1 MAGFSRFGAVSK
13 RLEEKFSKGISV
25 TGLGAFEFHD
35 TIEFRITV
43 PETVLSATMEIF
55 SDATG
60 KRIRFPMKKRK
71 DKYAISV
78 PMRTLCSNQ
87 KTGLFY
93 YKYRVL
99 TEKGFFDMRLREYDL
114 TETYMES
121 DDSRG
126 DFQLLIYEKR
136 ENPPAWLY
144 GGLFYQIF
152 PDRFFSAKEHPM
164 KENAVCCKDPKKF
177 PECMRVKKQNDKNN
191 LFYGGDL
198 AGITAKLDYLESL
211 GVTCL
216 YLNPI
221 FESSSN
227 HRYNTADYSHV
238 DELLGTEEDL
248 KTLIDEGKKHGISVI
263 LDGVFNHTGSDSIYF
278 NQDAH
283 YPCIGA
289 VQSEESQY
297 ASWYTFHHY
306 PDRYESWW
314 GIQTLPRVRSDEPS
328 YKEFLFGKNGIVRRY
343 TRLGIAGWRLD
354 VADELS
360 DSFLSEL
367 SKTVREEKKDAIVI
381 GEVWED
387 ATNKVSYGMRKCY
400 FNGWELDSVMNYPV
414 QKAIIAYLA
423 HGDFAHLRRTLVS
436 IYGHYPPEAAN
447 TLMNLLGSHDT
458 ERILTALGDKEV
470 EKLPYE
476 KRAGYRMSA
485 ASRKRAITRLRLAVC
500 IQMTVPGVPIIYYGD
515 EAGMEGHKDPF
526 CRLPYP
532 WGEEDKTLVEFYRTV
547 SLARKAEEIF
557 REGSLLFVYADA
569 DILCYERRF
578 GGKKVVIMVNRGK
591 DEYEIHTDAVGRE
604 AFTGEE
610 SRSFTLLPE
619 SFVWIRLPDESGYNA
634 FVKIPCKFGCE

>member
-447 TLMNLLGSHDT
+447 TLMNLDLKRQDNHNKAQGLLIAFAGLYNSLCRNDDYCRIQT
-458 ERILTALGDKEV
+458 KGKIERVFNDILQLLDKDAFNSISTV
-470 EKLPYE
+470 VKADIYR
-476 KRAGYRMSA
+476 RAGMMEFV
-485 ASRKRAITRLRLAVC
+485 SRIPHESIDHQSDNRLLDHVK
-500 IQMTVPGVPIIYYGD
+500 Q
-515 EAGMEGHKDPF
+515 
-526 CRLPYP
+526 
-532 WGEEDKTLVEFYRTV
+532 
-547 SLARKAEEIF
+547 LARKGITAPVAI
-557 REGSLLFVYADA
+557 G
-569 DILCYERRF
+569 DILSMYDHSSITSSADRYF
-578 GGKKVVIMVNRGK
+578 YHDSI
-591 DEYEIHTDAVGRE
+591 
-604 AFTGEE
+604 
-610 SRSFTLLPE
+610 L
-619 SFVWIRLPDESGYNA
+619 
-634 FVKIPCKFGCE
+634 